1 MLKNLLDACGAA
13 FAFFAVGYA
22 IAYGGND
29 PTSAQKTFIGTTGF
43 CLLGVSDDELAVWM
57 FDYAFAATST
67 TIVAGTLAERC
78 QMSAYLC
85 YSVVLVG
92 WVYPV
97 IVHSIWNPQGFL
109 SAFSV
114 DPLWGVGV
122 IDFAGSG
129 VVHLTGGITALI
141 AAKILG
147 PRRGRFHD
155 DHGRALD
162 KPRDFPGHSVALQM
176 LGCFLLWV
184 GWYGFNTG
192 SALVLDT
199 QHRGDLAS
207 LAAVNTALSAGMG
220 GLSALFVN
228 MIILERMTGEPFF
241 DLAFAMNGTLSG
253 AVAITGACALVEP
266 WAAVVIGFFGGI
278 FFIICHHFLLYCKI
292 DDCVD
297 AIPGK
302 LERPLVLVFSNL
314 ALYSSER
321 ILSRERKSY

>member
-29 PTSAQKTFIGTTGF
+29 PTSAQKTFIGTSGF
-43 CLLGVSDDELAVWM
+43 FLVDVSDEDLADWM
-57 FDYAFAATST
+57 FEYAFAATST
-67 TIVAGTLAERC
+67 TIVAGALAERC

-85 YSVVLVG
+85 YSFVLVG

-109 SAFSV
+109 SPQSV
-114 DPLWGVGV
+114 EPLWGVGF

-129 VVHLTGGITALI
+129 VVHLTGGVTALI

-155 DHGRALD
+155 DNGRNL
-162 KPRDFPGHSVALQM
+162 KNPNVFPGHSVALQM

-192 SALVLDT
+192 AALLLDSPV
-199 QHRGDLAS
+199 RGDLAS
-207 LAAVNTALSAGMG
+207 VAAVNTALSAGVG
-220 GLSALFVN
+220 GLSALFLN
-228 MIILERMTGEPFF
+228 MIIQERLTGEPYF
-241 DLAFAMNGTLSG
+241 DLLFAMNGTLSG
-253 AVAITGACALVEP
+253 AVAITGSCALIDP
-266 WAAVVIGFFGGI
+266 WAAVVTGFFAGF
-278 FFIICHHFLLYCKI
+278 FFIVAHHLVLYFRI

-297 AIPGK
+297 AIAGM
-302 LERPLVLVFSNL
+302 
-314 ALYSSER
+314 
-321 ILSRERKSY
+321 